1 MEQTHFNTKEAVEYL
16 RSLGLNFSPS
26 TLEVW
31 RSLGKGPRYKKVTR
45 KVYYEKSSLDEFSKG
60 EIFET
65 INTTFNYNISNH
77 APNNSGN
84 SVKVIEKKIRESKKP
99 KRIDLKIKDS

>member
-1 MEQTHFNTKEAVEYL
+1 MEQKHFNTKEAVEYL

-45 KVYYEKSSLDEFSKG
+45 KIYYEKSSLDEFSKG

-65 INTTFNYNISNH
+65 INTTFNHNISNN
-77 APNNSGN
+77 APKNFENSK
-84 SVKVIEKKIRESKKP
+84 KVIEKKIRESKKP
-99 KRIDLKIKDS
+99 KRFKLRIKSD

>member
-16 RSLGLNFSPS
+16 RTIGLNFKPS

-45 KVYYEKSSLDEFSKG
+45 KVYYEKSALDEFSRG

-65 INTTFNYNISNH
+65 TDSINDYKSLPFATKQIKNT
-77 APNNSGN
+77 
-84 SVKVIEKKIRESKKP
+84 VRKIEKKFKKQRKP
-99 KRIDLKIKDS
+99 KRINLKIKDS